1 MRNEPWGEVRSRH
14 CRRGAWWAALGASA
28 PYSPFLLSLS
38 SCPNTSRPSQSPGA
52 ASPRSITAFWVL
64 VGAPNTSPKTGK
76 PQLWYC
82 TGTGNARR
90 SHKQSFALPGPRLQN
105 EKAVA
110 IYTLN
115 ELMFMKCSCISA
127 GGCQSQRNKMLIQ
140 LCNQWCLS

>member
-1 MRNEPWGEVRSRH
+1 MSPGEE
-14 CRRGAWWAALGASA
+14 RGAGTADKAHGGQLWEHHPLVPPS
-28 PYSPFLLSLS
+28 LSLS